1 MQTTLLGLG
10 LALIAAILAAF
21 TAPLF
26 IDWNEWRPQL
36 EAQASAL
43 AGSRVTIS
51 GNIDLTLLP
60 TPAFVLRNVSLGEA
74 EKGTGMR
81 ASEMRGSLSLPA
93 LLSGKIEANEFV
105 VSKPSIRLVVEK
117 DGTFLLPA
125 GANAGQ
131 DISVSG
137 FVLEAGSLTIE
148 DRRTN
153 AIFLADDF
161 SARGELVSR
170 EGPFRIEG
178 GFRLN
183 GARWILRVSS
193 SRFGPD
199 HAGKVRLALERPAD
213 RLSFDAEGTLAL
225 ANSAPRFEGKILAAQ
240 LSGTLPWRI
249 SSDAAGDAFDVRFA
263 NLELALG
270 SSELPITLSGEAKLD
285 LRGSGS
291 LEATLASKRIDLD
304 LGDPKAPANGAS
316 HVLPLLR
323 EAQLIAGSLPL
334 PAQIAISAD
343 GILAGGQLIRDVR
356 ANLRV
361 QRGTLVPE
369 HLEAKLPGRA
379 AINFSGKTDGKAFSG
394 PVSFEAEE
402 PQIFARW
409 VVGQEQAERLT
420 LPSALNLQATLQVS
434 LDEEDYGLR
443 DLRASVGGAQ
453 LTGSIRRFI
462 FSHPTWTTE
471 INLVARGIDLDTV
484 LPAARTAIALTDE
497 ELRANIVVSNGRFL
511 QKPVKRVAA
520 EVRRVRGLEASL
532 SSLQIEDL
540 DGLSLTIKELQGPG
554 SRKEFSVE
562 AVRAEGL
569 ATVFAY
575 LTDSADF
582 AALATKYAT
591 PHFPLRVTGT
601 LAPEKSGWR
610 AAMKFADA
618 QLALVL
624 GEMKDKKRSAEA
636 TLRLPETEISAKGEF
651 RFGADGRFEPVF
663 ALNFKSSDLRNA
675 FTLASRASA
684 NPIPASGSVNLL
696 REGNNFVFE
705 KLVADLAG
713 SRITGRVA
721 IPAGDVSPFTGA
733 LVLDRADARTLL
745 SLALGRAHVSYV
757 ELGVPLLAN
766 FPGTLKM
773 EIETLSV
780 SERVSLQKAAF
791 QIRAGRYETVF
802 EDFQAQ
808 FAGGKLS
815 GSLRVAD
822 TYPRV
827 VEIKLNAADFA
838 LAQLLAAK
846 ALRGGLQGALFLS
859 ANGNTEDELIASLSG
874 QGTIALSAL
883 EIDRTDATAV
893 TTVFAAAAKENL
905 DDKKIEQ
912 ALIVA
917 LERAALKVSKLEAP
931 LVIANGVLR
940 SGSAKAKAGNI
951 EIALSGS
958 LNLPKQSIETLLAI
972 EVAGEAAAKPGAI
985 IRWEGPFAAPERKID
1000 ARALIT
1006 AITLRA
1012 IERGGQ
1018 NPANMSLPQEERVV
1032 PVKKKKAPAKSD
1044 IETAPL
1050 LPPPANIPSAP
1061 QPRSQN

>member
-1 MQTTLLGLG
+1 LQTTLLGLG

-21 TAPLF
+21 AAPLF

-105 VSKPSIRLVVEK
+105 VSKPAIRLVVEK
-117 DGTFLLPA
+117 DGTFLLPM
-125 GANAGQ
+125 GASAGQ

-199 HAGKVRLALERPAD
+199 HTGKVRLALERPAD

-240 LSGTLPWRI
+240 LSGGLPWRI
-249 SSDAAGDAFDVRFA
+249 SSDAAGDAFDIRFA

-285 LRGSGS
+285 LRGGGS

-316 HVLPLLR
+316 YVLPLLR
-323 EAQLIAGSLPL
+323 EAQRIAGNLPL
-334 PAQIAISAD
+334 PAKIAISAD

-356 ANLRV
+356 ANLRAAGV
-361 QRGTLVPE
+361 VLAVE
-369 HLEAKLPGRA
+369 NLEARLPGRA
-379 AINFSGKTDGKAFSG
+379 AIKLSTKQEQDAFAG
-394 PVSFEAEE
+394 PLSFEAEE

-409 VVGQEQAERLT
+409 LLGERASQIEW
-420 LPSALNLQATLQVS
+420 PSAFRVGGTFS
-434 LDEEDYGLR
+434 YLR
-443 DLRASVGGAQ
+443 GDIRIGDLRAMIGQANFGGEISYQQSSVSSDYSVRAK
-453 LTGSIRRFI
+453 L
-462 FSHPTWTTE
+462 
-471 INLVARGIDLDTV
+471 AAKDIDLDAL
-484 LPAARTAIALTDE
+484 LPATRGALEAYRDLYFSLNLTATNARL
-497 ELRANIVVSNGRFL
+497 LK
-511 QKPVKRVAA
+511 KPVKKVAI
-520 EVRRVRGLEASL
+520 GLSRFGEPIRL
-532 SSLQIEDL
+532 SELAIDDL
-540 DGLSLTIKELQGPG
+540 DGMSLTAKATSANSDELA
-554 SRKEFSVE
+554 F
-562 AVRAEGL
+562 
-569 ATVFAY
+569 
-575 LTDSADF
+575 SADISRENGLY
-582 AALATKYAT
+582 AALEYLSNSADLAQIMAKYAT

-601 LAPEKSGWR
+601 IAPEKSGWR

-618 QLALVL
+618 QLALVV

-636 TLRLPETEISAKGEF
+636 TLLLPETEISAKGEL

-675 FTLASRASA
+675 FALAARASA

-773 EIETLSV
+773 EIDSLAV

-808 FAGGKLS
+808 LAGGKLS

-827 VEIKLNAADFA
+827 VEIKLNAADVA

-912 ALIVA
+912 ALIAA

-958 LNLPKQSIETLLAI
+958 LNLPKQSVDALLTV
-972 EVAGEAAAKPGAI
+972 EVAGEVAAKPGAI

-1018 NPANMSLPQEERVV
+1018 NPANMNLPQEERVV

-1050 LPPPANIPSAP
+1050 LPPPANIPPAP